1 MKTFLYIAAALH
13 YLIAAFMLAGAVLE
27 HSELHFI
34 AFGAFA
40 SCGTVAAMWASILG
54 RLSPHRTAAG
64 T

>member
-1 MKTFLYIAAALH
+1 
-13 YLIAAFMLAGAVLE
+13 MLAGAVLE

-54 RLSPHRTAAG
+54 RHGPRRTAAG